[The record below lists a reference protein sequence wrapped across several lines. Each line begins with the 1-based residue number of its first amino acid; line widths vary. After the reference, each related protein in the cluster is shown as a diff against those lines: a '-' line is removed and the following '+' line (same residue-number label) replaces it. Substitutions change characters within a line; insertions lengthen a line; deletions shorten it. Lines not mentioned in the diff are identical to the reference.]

1 MDYLLLL
8 LSLLLLLV
16 GLVGSVLPLLPGPPI
31 SWLGI
36 LLLYL
41 TAGVPF
47 HHPMVWGSLFVTIL
61 VTVLDYVIPSLG
73 TKRFGGSRLG
83 VWGTNI
89 GLLIGLFFPPFGII
103 VGPFVG
109 ALVGEFIH
117 DSRDSGRAFKA
128 AVGAFMGFM
137 ASTFLK
143 LVLCLAF
150 LGLFVV
156 KVMEHW
162 SDFKGF

>member
-150 LGLFVV
+150 LALCFLS
-156 KVMEHW
+156 H
-162 SDFKGF
+162 FLQ

>member
-41 TAGVPF
+41 THGVPF

-61 VTVLDYVIPSLG
+61 VTVLDYVIPSMG
-73 TKRFGGSRLG
+73 TKRFGGSRSG

-103 VGPFVG
+103 IGPFVG

-128 AVGAFMGFM
+128 AIGAFMGFM

-156 KVMEHW
+156 KVLEHW

>member
-16 GLVGSVLPLLPGPPI
+16 GLVGSMLPLLPGPPI
-31 SWLGI
+31 SWFGI

-41 TAGVPF
+41 TFGVPF
-47 HHPMVWGSLFVTIL
+47 HHGMVWGSLVVTI
-61 VTVLDYVIPSLG
+61 VVSVLDYVIPSIG
-73 TKRFGGSRLG
+73 TKRFGGTRFG

-89 GLLIGLFFPPFGII
+89 GLLIGLFFPPLGII
-103 VGPFVG
+103 IGPFVG

-117 DSRDSGRAFKA
+117 DSRDVRRAFKA

-143 LVLCLAF
+143 LILCLAF

-156 KVMEHW
+156 KVIEYW

>member
-1 MDYLLLL
+1 MDYLLLF

-16 GLVGSVLPLLPGPPI
+16 GLVGSLLPILPGPPI
-31 SWLGI
+31 SWCGI

-41 TAGVPF
+41 TFGVPF
-47 HHPMVWGSLFVTIL
+47 HHGMVWGSLVVTL
-61 VTVLDYVIPSLG
+61 VVTVLDYVIPSMG
-73 TKRFGGSRLG
+73 TKRFGGTRSG

-103 VGPFVG
+103 IGPFLG
-109 ALVGEFIH
+109 ALAGEFIH
-117 DSRDSGRAFKA
+117 DSGDSRRALRA
-128 AVGAFMGFM
+128 AVGAFMGFL

-156 KVMEHW
+156 KVIEHW
-162 SDFKGF
+162 SAFKGF